1 MEADVV
7 GAFAEY
13 YETVYIGVKLSN
25 TFYYYKVDMLWVP
38 VGGWAVW
45 ALALTGCD
53 WLLAPA
59 PVARPQSPASAG
71 CPVPTVSSCNNPA
84 PTQLLN
90 IPHIQDN
97 KEATSAT
104 VNMET
109 TWKQMWFLSK
119 SNIYL
124 SSIFYQLPCQLPITS
139 IEIWKC
145 WHLKI
150 SHKTLDIK
158 NLPQHRHE
166 TKHGWKL
173 VEKFHLYPHT
183 DTFIIQKQKK
193 CFVTTCC
200 WKDVVRFVRPCIIL
214 VWEPGPVI
222 EESGVPFYFYQ
233 ETQDFQLDTPVHIFI
248 KFFFP

>member
-1 MEADVV
+1 M
-7 GAFAEY
+7 
-13 YETVYIGVKLSN
+13 
-25 TFYYYKVDMLWVP
+25 
-38 VGGWAVW
+38 W

-90 IPHIQDN
+90 IPDIQDN
-97 KEATSAT
+97 KQATSAT

-124 SSIFYQLPCQLPITS
+124 SSIFYQLSCQLPITS

-158 NLPQHRHE
+158 TYRSIAMKQSTAENLWRSSICIHIQI
-166 TKHGWKL
+166 
-173 VEKFHLYPHT
+173 HLSYRN
-183 DTFIIQKQKK
+183 KRN
-193 CFVTTCC
+193 V
-200 WKDVVRFVRPCIIL
+200 L
-214 VWEPGPVI
+214 
-222 EESGVPFYFYQ
+222 
-233 ETQDFQLDTPVHIFI
+233 
-248 KFFFP
+248 

>member
-1 MEADVV
+1 MTILTSMEADVV

-13 YETVYIGVKLSN
+13 YETVCIGVKLSS
-25 TFYYYKVDMLWVP
+25 TSYYNYKDDMLWVP

-90 IPHIQDN
+90 IPDIQDN
-97 KEATSAT
+97 KQATSAT

-119 SNIYL
+119 SNKYL
-124 SSIFYQLPCQLPITS
+124 SS
-139 IEIWKC
+139 
-145 WHLKI
+145 
-150 SHKTLDIK
+150 
-158 NLPQHRHE
+158 
-166 TKHGWKL
+166 L
-173 VEKFHLYPHT
+173 V
-183 DTFIIQKQKK
+183 
-193 CFVTTCC
+193 
-200 WKDVVRFVRPCIIL
+200 
-214 VWEPGPVI
+214 
-222 EESGVPFYFYQ
+222 YF
-233 ETQDFQLDTPVHIFI
+233 TNCHANCP
-248 KFFFP
+248 